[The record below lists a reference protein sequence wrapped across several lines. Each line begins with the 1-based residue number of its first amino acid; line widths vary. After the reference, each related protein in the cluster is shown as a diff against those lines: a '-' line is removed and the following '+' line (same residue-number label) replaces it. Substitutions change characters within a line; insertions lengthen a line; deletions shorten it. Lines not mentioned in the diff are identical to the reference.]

1 MSIEH
6 NLHKNFFIITN
17 RRHLTLL
24 HIIYAFIH
32 IKSIMKIYIMGL
44 LYLKLNILI
53 LISFFGIYSYV
64 ILKRDVYRL
73 WNKHETSLNVEKMGF
88 YFPFSLKS

>member
-1 MSIEH
+1 
-6 NLHKNFFIITN
+6 
-17 RRHLTLL
+17 
-24 HIIYAFIH
+24 
-32 IKSIMKIYIMGL
+32 MGL

-73 WNKHETSLNVEKMGF
+73 WNKHETSLNVEKMCF
-88 YFPFSLKS
+88 YFPLSLKFTKKTLNEKNIFL